1 MFPPSFPP
9 NPQLSKL
16 TGKTAIR
23 VIFILFSLLGIYL
36 TAENRDWTKIVALG
50 GDCYD
55 GTFCSLCVLYKGLA
69 PPELGA
75 PCLPYPKR
83 SVGCLELDQEAE
95 FSTAASRGC
104 PCQIR
109 TGFSV
114 PEQLKS
120 HFLPGCPFFSQRG
133 LRFDPRSI

>member
-1 MFPPSFPP
+1 MSDLRIFFRGEGGFLGAPLPI
-9 NPQLSKL
+9 QLSKP

-36 TAENRDWTKIVALG
+36 TAQNRDWTKIVALG

-55 GTFCSLCVLYKGLA
+55 GTFCSHCVLYKGLA
-69 PPELGA
+69 PPELFA
-75 PCLPYPKR
+75 PCRPYPKR
-83 SVGCLELDQEAE
+83 SAGCLEQDQETE
-95 FSTAASRGC
+95 FSTVASRGC

-114 PEQLKS
+114 SEQLKS
-120 HFLPGCPFFSQRG
+120 GFLTVCSF
-133 LRFDPRSI
+133 

>member
-1 MFPPSFPP
+1 MSDLRIFFVVGPLLCPPPP
-9 NPQLSKL
+9 RFSKF

-23 VIFILFSLLGIYL
+23 VICILFSLLGIYL
-36 TAENRDWTKIVALG
+36 TAENRNCTKIVALG

-55 GTFCSLCVLYKGLA
+55 GTFCAHCVLYKGLA
-69 PPELGA
+69 LLELFA
-75 PCLPYPKR
+75 PCRQCPKI
-83 SVGCLELDQEAE
+83 SAGCLELDQEAE

-109 TGFSV
+109 TGFSM

-120 HFLPGCPFFSQRG
+120 RFLPACPF
-133 LRFDPRSI
+133 